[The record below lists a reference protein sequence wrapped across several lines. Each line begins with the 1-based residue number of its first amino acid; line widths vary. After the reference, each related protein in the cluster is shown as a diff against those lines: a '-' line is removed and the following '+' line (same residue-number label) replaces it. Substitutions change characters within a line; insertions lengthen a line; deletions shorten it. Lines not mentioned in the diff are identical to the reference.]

1 MFDYKICQISD
12 THLTP
17 KNARPAN
24 NQRVDPLL
32 KLMQVFD
39 DIYTTR
45 VNPDLIVITGDL
57 IHEGSAND
65 YRDFKTVIDQE
76 ERRFNVPIRVILGNH
91 DRTRPF
97 YQGYLQ
103 KSYLTRY
110 YYSISNNEWDFYFL
124 DTKCGDL
131 EQGYID
137 ERQME
142 WLRAELHSSPKPAI
156 LFMHHPLLGAPLEQM
171 KYSILQ
177 NGKELRRVIED
188 TNVKAIFSGHVHYA
202 NLFLE
207 NGILNVTA
215 DSTAYHINC
224 ANPHRHFITDGTSYK
239 IISLTDQQIGVETR
253 SLLLGTDT
261 IKAFDVADTGFVDRS
276 ILYNEMNRVLN

>member
-131 EQGYID
+131 E
-137 ERQME
+137 
-142 WLRAELHSSPKPAI
+142 
-156 LFMHHPLLGAPLEQM
+156 
-171 KYSILQ
+171 
-177 NGKELRRVIED
+177 
-188 TNVKAIFSGHVHYA
+188 
-202 NLFLE
+202 
-207 NGILNVTA
+207 
-215 DSTAYHINC
+215 
-224 ANPHRHFITDGTSYK
+224 
-239 IISLTDQQIGVETR
+239 
-253 SLLLGTDT
+253 
-261 IKAFDVADTGFVDRS
+261 
-276 ILYNEMNRVLN
+276 